1 MKTTCLLLTLALLCL
16 SEFSL
21 AEQPSG
27 QPKEPNCAQYLDA
40 MCPRDYNP
48 VCGTNGQTYS
58 NECVLCMENRMKN
71 EHIRIR
77 SEGECL
83 E

>member
-1 MKTTCLLLTLALLCL
+1 
-16 SEFSL
+16 
-21 AEQPSG
+21 
-27 QPKEPNCAQYLDA
+27 

-48 VCGTNGQTYS
+48 VCGANGQTYA

-71 EHIRIR
+71 VHIQIR
-77 SEGECL
+77 GYGECL